1 MATKK
6 SVGDLKEADLKGK
19 KVFVRVDLNNTRI
32 RAAVPTI
39 KYLMGHGSKV
49 ILFSHLD
56 EQPEVQGPAVLVST
70 ERVST
75 ISPIGISL
83 CVISPGIEELV
94 KKLKA
99 RNTDVYL
106 ISEGFRQMINVKGYK
121 ALDMIGDGATDLEVR
136 INILTV
142 NEPAQKRE
150 NGGHPV
156 AGFSSSAS
164 ARKQFLGFDANEL
177 TSRSRGKATA
187 VQQIRKE
194 DGSSSVAVD
203 LQQLNLH
210 NVICQ
215 AKSGMGKTAVFVL
228 STLQQIEPVAGQ
240 AAALVLC
247 HTRELAYQLRV
258 FQHHFITEFI
268 LTKYYFLYHL
278 TEFPSSTTA
287 ESCFGAAIKVH
298 IMHSLF
304 NDFCINR
311 LE

>member
-1 MATKK
+1 
-6 SVGDLKEADLKGK
+6 
-19 KVFVRVDLNNTRI
+19 
-32 RAAVPTI
+32 
-39 KYLMGHGSKV
+39 MGHGSKV

-106 ISEGFRQMINVKGYK
+106 ISEGFRQMIN
-121 ALDMIGDGATDLEVR
+121 
-136 INILTV
+136 
-142 NEPAQKRE
+142 
-150 NGGHPV
+150 
-156 AGFSSSAS
+156 
-164 ARKQFLGFDANEL
+164 FLGFDANEL

-187 VQQIRKE
+187 VQKIRKAKGYKALDMIGDGATDLERENGGHPVAGFSSSASAE

-247 HTRELAYQLRV
+247 HTRELAYQSFRV
-258 FQHHFITEFI
+258 VQLLSHV
-268 LTKYYFLYHL
+268 LVLQ
-278 TEFPSSTTA
+278 SSM
-287 ESCFGAAIKVH
+287 C
-298 IMHSLF
+298 
-304 NDFCINR
+304 
-311 LE
+311 

>member
-1 MATKK
+1 
-6 SVGDLKEADLKGK
+6 
-19 KVFVRVDLNNTRI
+19 
-32 RAAVPTI
+32 
-39 KYLMGHGSKV
+39 MGHGSKV

-75 ISPIGISL
+75 ISPI
-83 CVISPGIEELV
+83 
-94 KKLKA
+94 A
-99 RNTDVYL
+99 
-106 ISEGFRQMINVKGYK
+106 
-121 ALDMIGDGATDLEVR
+121 
-136 INILTV
+136 
-142 NEPAQKRE
+142 
-150 NGGHPV
+150 
-156 AGFSSSAS
+156 
-164 ARKQFLGFDANEL
+164 
-177 TSRSRGKATA
+177 
-187 VQQIRKE
+187 E

-228 STLQQIEPVAGQ
+228 STLQQIEPDAGQ

-247 HTRELAYQLRV
+247 HTRCWASCCTSCQLRV
-258 FQHHFITEFI
+258 FQYHFITEFI
-268 LTKYYFLYHL
+268 LTKYYFLYPL
-278 TEFPSSTTA
+278 TEFLSSTTA